1 MGFWV
6 LIGWVGAIIALTSYG
21 MAIRSKRPIIF
32 HAGNVVGSI
41 MLIGYD
47 FSIQAWPALF
57 LSLSFGLVGG
67 AGILRSS
74 KEEQQKMGEWLVDKA
89 LLIVVALVL
98 FTVGSAAW
106 LQLHKK

>member
-1 MGFWV
+1 MSFWV
-6 LIGWVGAIIALTSYG
+6 LIGWVGAVIALASYG
-21 MAIRSKRPIIF
+21 MAIQSKRPIIF

-47 FSIQAWPALF
+47 YSIQAWPALF

-74 KEEQQKMGEWLVDKA
+74 KEEQAKLGQWLVDKA
-89 LLIVVALVL
+89 LVIVVALVL
-98 FTVGSAAW
+98 FTVASAAW
-106 LQLHKK
+106 LQLHEK